1 MMNMSQDD
9 NLKSIRNQ
17 LNQLADRQKMAKA
30 VVMQNVLNDIQE
42 QKSSRNSM
50 WRMSG
55 FALAAAITG
64 FIVLPN
70 SAVFDTQ
77 PETQVIVTPKLSPQM
92 MEDLEMLL
100 VLGEDKV
107 PHGS

>member
-1 MMNMSQDD
+1 MSRND

-17 LNQLADRQKMAKA
+17 LNTLADQQKMAKA
-30 VVMQNVLNDIQE
+30 VVMQNVLNEIQD
-42 QKSSRNSM
+42 QKSSRYSM

-64 FIVLPN
+64 FIILPN
-70 SAVFDTQ
+70 SAVFDAQ
-77 PETQVIVTPKLSPQM
+77 PETQVVVTPKLSPQM
-92 MEDLEMLL
+92 IEDLEMLL

>member
-1 MMNMSQDD
+1 MIQDEDIKRVRSKLDSLAQSHTDKNTVMNHVLTHVQA
-9 NLKSIRNQ
+9 KKT
-17 LNQLADRQKMAKA
+17 DRY
-30 VVMQNVLNDIQE
+30 
-42 QKSSRNSM
+42 RT

-70 SAVFDTQ
+70 AAVFKDQ
-77 PETQVIVTPKLSPQM
+77 PQTQVISTPKLSPQM

-100 VLGEDKV
+100 VLGEDKI

>member
-1 MMNMSQDD
+1 MNNDD
-9 NLKSIRNQ
+9 HLKNVRNQ
-17 LNQLADRQKMAKA
+17 LNKLADQQQINKA
-30 VVMQNVLNDIQE
+30 VIMNNVLEHIQDKE
-42 QKSSRNSM
+42 TSRYSL

-64 FIVLPN
+64 IVFLPN
-70 SAVFDTQ
+70 SAVFESKPSTQ
-77 PETQVIVTPKLSPQM
+77 AVISPKLSPQM

>member
-1 MMNMSQDD
+1 MMQDED
-9 NLKSIRNQ
+9 MKRVTTKLDGLAKSHQN
-17 LNQLADRQKMAKA
+17 KA
-30 VVMQNVLNDIQE
+30 AVMNHVLDHIQD
-42 QKSSRNSM
+42 KKTSRYSL

-70 SAVFDTQ
+70 AAVFKDQ
-77 PETQVIVTPKLSPQM
+77 PQTQVVATPKLSPQM